1 MPNYCSNYAKF
12 THSDTKQI
20 ARVAEAFAKGA
31 LMQEFHPCPAVLED
45 PRGTSYG
52 GPEKD
57 EQDALRASNV
67 EQHGYA
73 DWYDWR
79 VANWGTKWDVGD
91 NDADVGYTE
100 GDTTVGFSFDSAWSP
115 PIEFYSKMQELG
127 FTVKAYY
134 YEPGMAF
141 CGRFDDGDDE
151 EHDIKG
157 NGDWVLEN
165 IPDDINEA
173 MGIYDSMASWE
184 EDEEG

>member
-1 MPNYCSNYAKF
+1 MPNYCSNYAEF

-31 LMQEFHPCPAVLED
+31 LMQEFHPCPAVLDD
-45 PRGTSYG
+45 PRGTTYG
-52 GPEKD
+52 GCKKD
-57 EQDALRASNV
+57 ELDALRASNV

-73 DWYDWR
+73 NWYDWR

-91 NDADVGYTE
+91 KDADVGYTE

-115 PIEFYSKMQELG
+115 PIEFYNKMQELG

-141 CGRFDDGDDE
+141 CGQYFDGEDAEFKIDGDA
-151 EHDIKG
+151 
-157 NGDWVLEN
+157 DWVDAN
-165 IPDDINEA
+165 IPQDINEA
-173 MGIYDSMASWE
+173 MGIAEAMAE
-184 EDEEG
+184 REDTE